1 MTSYTIS
8 NIFAYGYYLALQ
20 TSGSL
25 PKVIETTFVS
35 KDSEIE
41 VCPLCDCTICTH
53 GFTPIKKT
61 KSVTDRVK
69 VIRDQTY
76 QEFLA

>member
-1 MTSYTIS
+1 MTSYAIT

-20 TSGSL
+20 ASGGL
-25 PKVIETTFVS
+25 PKVTETIFVS

-41 VCPLCDCTICTH
+41 VCPLCDCIICTH
-53 GFTPIKKT
+53 GFTPIKKVR
-61 KSVTDRVK
+61 SITDRVK
-69 VIRDQTY
+69 VTRDQTY